1 MISYH
6 HRVISISNLDN
17 KVNDNQ
23 HKTVKASQRVQ
34 YCLSGI
40 QALREDLY
48 YAGVTADFAVSFAV
62 EWAARSVARGT
73 KRGLEPAQGMRAVP
87 GGAESLH
94 RHDPSTVVCGRRFR
108 ARPPLSAS
116 TGVVENPRLS
126 SGSPVR
132 VHRID
137 IV

>member
-23 HKTVKASQRVQ
+23 HKTLKASQRVQ

-48 YAGVTADFAVSFAV
+48 YAGVTAAFAVSFAV
-62 EWAARSVARGT
+62 EWAPRSVARGT

-87 GGAESLH
+87 GV
-94 RHDPSTVVCGRRFR
+94 RI
-108 ARPPLSAS
+108 PPPALEAAPEDFPDELNTISNRN
-116 TGVVENPRLS
+116 TRLFYFTS
-126 SGSPVR
+126 KHTTFP
-132 VHRID
+132 
-137 IV
+137 